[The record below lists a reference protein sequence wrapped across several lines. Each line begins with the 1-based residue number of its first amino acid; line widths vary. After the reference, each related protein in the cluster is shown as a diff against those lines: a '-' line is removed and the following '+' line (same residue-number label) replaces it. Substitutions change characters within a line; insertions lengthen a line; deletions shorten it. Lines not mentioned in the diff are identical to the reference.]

1 MVSHTWSMCL
11 SEGDSSADVMDPWN
25 TNRLMNRS
33 QAWQLACIIS
43 PWSPRRVLGWSFC
56 CTLNYS
62 STRYFSWSGGN
73 TLWPA
78 SGLLATWE
86 GTCLANLLPVPTPIY
101 SCSTADFFL
110 NRSLCSLGNKPK
122 LQSVIVYRK
131 SHDKSQN
138 VKNLFSINPIS
149 HHPVSGR
156 ENGKLHQHAWLPSSC
171 KTLDVPICFYGLSF
185 FTFPSNFASA
195 VGPTLMP

>member
-1 MVSHTWSMCL
+1 M
-11 SEGDSSADVMDPWN
+11 
-25 TNRLMNRS
+25 
-33 QAWQLACIIS
+33 
-43 PWSPRRVLGWSFC
+43 LGWSFC

-62 STRYFSWSGGN
+62 STRYFSRSGGN

-110 NRSLCSLGNKPK
+110 NRSLCSLGNEPK

-149 HHPVSGR
+149 HHASFLRTR
-156 ENGKLHQHAWLPSSC
+156 EWH
-171 KTLDVPICFYGLSF
+171 I
-185 FTFPSNFASA
+185 ASA
-195 VGPTLMP
+195 CMITKFLQNSRCANLFLWTFFFHFSLKFCQCSGAYFDALTPPILPLCFQ